1 MASVDPDPRESF
13 EDGPAQAQSAGE
25 MRLLD
30 HLIELRARLIRGA
43 AVLLVV
49 FFALVPFSNQL
60 FDGLAMPLFTNLP
73 EGAKLPGIKVL
84 SPFMAPVKVAFFTA
98 LFATI
103 PWLLYQAWAFVAPG
117 LYKREKRLALPIMVS
132 ALLLFYGGAAF
143 AYFVVLKGVIGFLI
157 QFAPDSIALSPD
169 PMEYLDFVLMLF
181 LAFGLSF
188 ELPVAIVILALL
200 GWVTPQQ
207 LKDARGYAIV
217 AIFVLAAIVTP
228 PDVISQLLLA
238 IPMCLLYEIGILVA
252 KIVAPKGGE

>member
-1 MASVDPDPRESF
+1 MAAVDPDKAEPFESD
-13 EDGPAQAQSAGE
+13 DGSVQPGGE

-30 HLIELRARLIRGA
+30 HLIELRTRLIRSA

-132 ALLLFYGGAAF
+132 AVLLFYGGAAF

-188 ELPVAIVILALL
+188 ELPVAITILALL

-207 LKDARGYAIV
+207 LKEARGYAIV
-217 AIFVLAAIVTP
+217 GIFVLAAIVTP

-252 KIVAPKGGE
+252 KVVAPKNEG

>member
-1 MASVDPDPRESF
+1 MAAVDPDKAEPFESD
-13 EDGPAQAQSAGE
+13 DGSVQAAGE

-30 HLIELRARLIRGA
+30 HLIELRTRLIRSA

-132 ALLLFYGGAAF
+132 AVLLFYGGAAF

-188 ELPVAIVILALL
+188 ELPVAITILALL
-200 GWVTPQQ
+200 GWVTPRQ
-207 LKDARGYAIV
+207 LKEARGYAIV
-217 AIFVLAAIVTP
+217 GIFVLAAVVTP

-252 KIVAPKGGE
+252 KVVAPKNEG